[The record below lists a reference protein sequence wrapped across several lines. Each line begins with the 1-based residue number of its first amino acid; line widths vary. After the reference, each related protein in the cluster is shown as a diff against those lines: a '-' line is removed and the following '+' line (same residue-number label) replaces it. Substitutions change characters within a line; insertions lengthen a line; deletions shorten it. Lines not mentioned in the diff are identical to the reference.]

1 MTEEQVLSLLQT
13 TQQNNE
19 LLRYIAGFLLFGVVV
34 VLLHYCYKFF
44 KIFF

>member
-1 MTEEQVLSLLQT
+1 MTEEQILNLLEI
-13 TQQNNE
+13 TQQNND
-19 LLRYIAGFLLFGVVV
+19 LLKYIAGFLLFGVVV